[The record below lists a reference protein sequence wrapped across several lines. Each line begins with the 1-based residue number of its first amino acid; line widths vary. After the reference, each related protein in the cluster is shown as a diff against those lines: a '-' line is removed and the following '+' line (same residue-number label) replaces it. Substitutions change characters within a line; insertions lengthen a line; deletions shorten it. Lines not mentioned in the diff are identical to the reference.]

1 MTALPNHVGRFTKSI
16 VKGLIGQDEFEWFR
30 SRREVG
36 RLAPITSAFSEHTEW
51 RVWLLFP
58 YKLEGEESEDAD
70 ASDASDARAIAI
82 AVEMRCATTHPTIFS
97 REGFAPGAA
106 RRKR

>member
-1 MTALPNHVGRFTKSI
+1 MGTGTSCDKEAEVC
-16 VKGLIGQDEFEWFR
+16 DE
-30 SRREVG
+30 G
-36 RLAPITSAFSEHTEW
+36 MA
-51 RVWLLFP
+51 
-58 YKLEGEESEDAD
+58 EGEESEDAD